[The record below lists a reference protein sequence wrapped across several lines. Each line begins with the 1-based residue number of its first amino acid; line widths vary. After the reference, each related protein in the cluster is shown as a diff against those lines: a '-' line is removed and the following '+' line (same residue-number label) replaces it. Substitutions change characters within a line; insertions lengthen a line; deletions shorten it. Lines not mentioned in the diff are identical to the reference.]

1 MHEDDEEVEDDPLVE
16 LPARQVRP
24 LDFVI
29 ALWAL
34 FGSVAEVVYMFF
46 EHVTRLLVMH
56 RNHHDE
62 QRGFAE
68 AVRSDIESIP
78 STNEE

>member
-1 MHEDDEEVEDDPLVE
+1 MDEEDEVEEFVE

-24 LDFVI
+24 FDFVI
-29 ALWAL
+29 AMWAL
-34 FGSVAEVVYMFF
+34 LGTFAEGFYMFC
-46 EHVTRLLVMH
+46 EHVTKLLVMH
-56 RNHHDE
+56 RNHQDE

-78 STNEE
+78 STDEE